1 MKRESGV
8 ITLDMVQETK
18 AGRGGRGSNSGQD
31 GKGCGGRNS
40 TMSRSVPS
48 TVSEV
53 GACEDLKGKIFTI
66 GSGNKGMDE
75 EMLRTLLEKM
85 ALYIGTEFGAK
96 ATQEWTNG
104 KQTVL
109 K

>member
-8 ITLDMVQETK
+8 IPLDMGQETK
-18 AGRGGRGSNSGQD
+18 AGRGGRGSNSGQN

-53 GACEDLKGKIFTI
+53 GACEDL
-66 GSGNKGMDE
+66 
-75 EMLRTLLEKM
+75 
-85 ALYIGTEFGAK
+85 
-96 ATQEWTNG
+96 
-104 KQTVL
+104 
-109 K
+109 

>member
-8 ITLDMVQETK
+8 IPLDMGQETK
-18 AGRGGRGSNSGQD
+18 AGRGGRGSNSEAGRGGRGSNSGRN

-53 GACEDLKGKIFTI
+53 GACEDLERKMFTI

-75 EMLRTLLEKM
+75 EMLRTSVEKM
-85 ALYIGTEFGAK
+85 AWYIGT
-96 ATQEWTNG
+96 
-104 KQTVL
+104 
-109 K
+109 